1 MNENISLSTAAF
13 FPRDIAEIISL
24 ANSVGVKTLELMPQ
38 DISECT
44 PEFALE
50 IKRIDP
56 NMWIYSVHFPLVLL
70 QFFFNPHPRARKTG
84 EQISRNLIAMAA
96 DLDTRII
103 VMHSPRKE
111 KGTPV
116 FRDISIEH
124 IRYLCDLAA
133 EKDIK
138 IAIEN
143 NPGSETSQ
151 PDDLMAFIKELDRD
165 NLNIVV
171 DTTESMEA
179 GVNPEDF
186 LRNIPRVDHL
196 HVSDFSDQGK
206 HLPLG
211 RGVIDWATIVK
222 LMKQKKYPGK
232 WVIELSY
239 RHLLKNAQ
247 ATLQESVNILSQLL
261 NNA

>member
-1 MNENISLSTAAF
+1 MSIALSTAAF
-13 FPRDIAEIISL
+13 FPRDIKACIAL
-24 ANSVGVKTLELMPQ
+24 ANSVGVKILELMPQ

-44 PEFALE
+44 PEFAGE
-50 IKRIDP
+50 IKNIDP
-56 NMWIYSVHFPLVLL
+56 NMWIYSIHFPLVLL
-70 QFFFNPHPRARKTG
+70 AFFFNPHPRARKTG
-84 EQISRNLIAMAA
+84 EEISRNLISMAA
-96 DLDTRII
+96 DLDSRII

-116 FRDISIEH
+116 FRDVSVEH

-151 PDDLMAFIKELDRD
+151 PADLMAFIKELDRD
-165 NLNIVV
+165 NLNIVI

-186 LRNIPRVDHL
+186 LRKIPRVDHL
-196 HVSDFSDQGK
+196 HVSDFSDNGK

-211 RGVIDWATIVK
+211 HGIIDWGKIVH
-222 LMKQKKYPGK
+222 LMKSRNYQGK

-239 RHLLKNAQ
+239 RHLLKNAET
-247 ATLQESVNILSQLL
+247 TLMESVNLLQKLL
-261 NNA
+261 NN

>member
-1 MNENISLSTAAF
+1 MEIALSTAAF
-13 FPRDIAEIISL
+13 FPRDIDECIAL

-44 PEFALE
+44 PEFARE
-50 IKRIDP
+50 IKNIDP
-56 NMWIYSVHFPLVLL
+56 DIRIYSIHFPLILL
-70 QFFFNPHPRARKTG
+70 AFFFNPNPRARKTG
-84 EQISRNLIAMAA
+84 EEISRNLIEMAA
-96 DLDTRII
+96 DLDTKLI

-124 IRYLCDLAA
+124 IRYLSDLAA

-151 PDDLMAFIKELDRD
+151 PADLLAFNKELDRS
-165 NLNIVV
+165 NIITVI

-179 GVNPEDF
+179 GVAPEDF
-186 LRNIPRVDHL
+186 LEKIPQVDHL
-196 HVSDFSDQGK
+196 HVRDFSDNGK

-211 RGVIDWATIVK
+211 RGDINWEKIVA
-222 LMKQKKYPGK
+222 LMKSRNYRGK

-239 RHLLKNAQ
+239 RHLLVNAEK
-247 ATLQESVNILSQLL
+247 TLQESVDFLKTLL
-261 NNA
+261 D